1 MLVDLGT
8 RGRDDYLAIVDYI
21 SDYSV
26 ASANEFIRAFEAA
39 LEDLRNFPK
48 LGMAEDNSELTRI
61 LRFGEYYRLEYALE
75 PDRVF
80 ILRVKD
86 GRRQAD

>member
-1 MLVDLGT
+1 
-8 RGRDDYLAIVDYI
+8 
-21 SDYSV
+21 
-26 ASANEFIRAFEAA
+26 
-39 LEDLRNFPK
+39 
-48 LGMAEDNSELTRI
+48 MAEDNSELTRI

>member
-1 MLVDLGT
+1 MTDL
-8 RGRDDYLAIVDYI
+8 
-21 SDYSV
+21 SDS
-26 ASANEFIRAFEAA
+26 EFIRAFEAA
-39 LEDLRNFPK
+39 LDDLRNFPK
-48 LGMAEDNSELTRI
+48 MGMAEDNSELTRI
-61 LRFGEYYRLEYALE
+61 LRFGAYYRLEYALE